1 MSMEQMKAYKF
12 RIYPSEIQKQLI
24 EKSFGCTRFIYNNM
38 LALQIKTYEEEGK
51 SYSKYDLVKMIPS
64 LKKEYEWLKEVDSTC
79 LQATIDDLDSA
90 YSNFFREIKK
100 GNNQGFP
107 KYKSKRN
114 PKRSF
119 ESKCVN
125 NNIIVKGNLIK
136 LPKLKWVKAKITQTI
151 DGKILNAT
159 VSKTPTGKYFV
170 SLCCKVDITQLEKV
184 DSNIGVDLGL
194 KEFVICSSGEVFDN
208 PKWLRK
214 ANYRLKLE
222 QRRLSKMQKFSNN
235 WNKQRIKVAKIHE
248 KIANQRKDYL
258 HKISTKLIKE
268 NQIICIE
275 DLKVSNMVKN
285 HKLAKAISEVSW
297 YEFRRMLEYKAKWYG
312 RTISVVDKTYPSSQL
327 CNVCGYRN
335 KDVKNL
341 GLRKWICECG
351 EEHDRDINASINIL
365 KEGLRLVSLEQT
377 CKPVNA

>member
-1 MSMEQMKAYKF
+1 MEQMKAYKF

-184 DSNIGVDLGL
+184 GSNIGVDLGL

>member
-1 MSMEQMKAYKF
+1 MEQMKAYKF
-12 RIYPSEIQKQLI
+12 RIYPSEIQKELI

-79 LQATIDDLDSA
+79 LQATVDDLDSA
-90 YSNFFREIKK
+90 YQNFFREIKK

-107 KYKSKRN
+107 KFKSKRN

-125 NNIIVKGNLIK
+125 NNITIKDNLIK
-136 LPKLKWVKAKITQTI
+136 LPKLKWVRAKITQSI

-194 KEFVICSSGEVFDN
+194 KEFAICSSGEVFDN

-248 KIANQRKDYL
+248 KIVNQRKDYL
-258 HKISTKLIKE
+258 HKISTKIIKE
-268 NQIICIE
+268 NQIICLE
-275 DLKVSNMVKN
+275 DLKVSNMMKN
-285 HKLAKAISEVSW
+285 HKLAGAISEVSW

>member
-1 MSMEQMKAYKF
+1 MEQMKAYKF

-38 LALQIKTYEEEGK
+38 LALQIKTYEEQGK

-90 YSNFFREIKK
+90 YQNFFREIKK
-100 GNNQGFP
+100 GNNQRFP
-107 KYKSKRN
+107 KFKTKRN

-125 NNIIVKGNLIK
+125 NNITIKDNLIK
-136 LPKLKWVKAKITQTI
+136 LPKLKWVRAKITQAI

-159 VSKTPTGKYFV
+159 VSKTSTGKYFV
-170 SLCCKVDITQLEKV
+170 SLCCKVDIEQLPKI
-184 DSNIGVDLGL
+184 DSNIGIDLGL
-194 KEFVICSSGEVFDN
+194 KEFAICSNGDIFDN

-222 QRRLSKMQKFSNN
+222 QRRLSKMQKFSSN

-248 KIANQRKDYL
+248 KIVNQRKDYL
-258 HKISTKLIKE
+258 HKISTKLIRE
-268 NQIICIE
+268 NQIICLE
-275 DLKVSNMVKN
+275 DLKVNNMMKN
-285 HKLAKAISEVSW
+285 HKLAGAISEVSW
-297 YEFRRMLEYKAKWYG
+297 YEFRRMLEYKANWYG
-312 RTISVVDKTYPSSQL
+312 RTISVIDKTYPSSQL

-341 GLRKWICECG
+341 ALRKWTCPECG
-351 EEHDRDINASINIL
+351 EEHDRDINASKNIL
-365 KEGLRLVSLEQT
+365 KEGLRLVSLEQA
-377 CKPVNA
+377 C

>member
-1 MSMEQMKAYKF
+1 MEQMKAYKF
-12 RIYPSEIQKQLI
+12 RIYPSEIQKELI

-107 KYKSKRN
+107 KFKSKRN

-125 NNIIVKGNLIK
+125 NNITIKDNLIK
-136 LPKLKWVKAKITQTI
+136 LPKLKWVRAKITQSI

-170 SLCCKVDITQLEKV
+170 SLCCKVDIEQLSKV
-184 DSNIGVDLGL
+184 DSNIGIDLGL
-194 KEFVICSSGEVFDN
+194 KEFAICSNGEIFDN

-248 KIANQRKDYL
+248 RIVNQRKDYL
-258 HKISTKLIKE
+258 HKISTKLIRE
-268 NQIICIE
+268 NQIICLE
-275 DLKVSNMVKN
+275 DLKVSNMMKN
-285 HKLAKAISEVSW
+285 HKLAGAISEVSW

-312 RTISVVDKTYPSSQL
+312 RNISVIDKTYPSSQL

-341 GLRKWICECG
+341 GLREWTCPKCREY
-351 EEHDRDINASINIL
+351 HDRDINASINIL

>member
-1 MSMEQMKAYKF
+1 MEQMKAYKF

-24 EKSFGCTRFIYNNM
+24 EKSFGCSRFIYNNM
-38 LALQIKTYEEEGK
+38 LALQIKTYEEQGK
-51 SYSKYDLVKMIPS
+51 SYSKYDLVKMIPL

-90 YSNFFREIKK
+90 YQNFFREIKK

-107 KYKSKRN
+107 KFKTKRN

-125 NNIIVKGNLIK
+125 NNITIKDNLIK
-136 LPKLKWVKAKITQTI
+136 LPKLKWIRAKISQVVE
-151 DGKILNAT
+151 GKILNAT

-170 SLCCKVDITQLEKV
+170 SLCCKVDIEQLSKV
-184 DSNIGVDLGL
+184 DSNVGIDLGL
-194 KEFVICSSGEVFDN
+194 KEFAICSNGDVFDN

-222 QRRLSKMQKFSNN
+222 QRKLSKMQKFSNN
-235 WNKQRIKVAKIHE
+235 WNKQRIKIAKIHE
-248 KIANQRKDYL
+248 RITNQRKDYL

-268 NQIICIE
+268 NQIICLE
-275 DLKVSNMVKN
+275 DLKVSNMMKN
-285 HKLAKAISEVSW
+285 HKLAGAISEVSW
-297 YEFRRMLEYKAKWYG
+297 YEFRRMLEYKANWYG
-312 RTISVVDKTYPSSQL
+312 RTISVIDKTYPSSQL

-335 KDVKNL
+335 KDVKDL
-341 GLRKWICECG
+341 ALRKWTCPECG
-351 EEHDRDINASINIL
+351 EEHDRDVNASKNIL
-365 KEGLRLVSLEQT
+365 KEGLRLVSLEQ
-377 CKPVNA
+377 AY

>member
-1 MSMEQMKAYKF
+1 MEQMKAYKF
-12 RIYPSEIQKQLI
+12 RIYPSEVQKQLI
-24 EKSFGCTRFIYNNM
+24 EKSFGCSRFIYNNM
-38 LALQIKTYEEEGK
+38 LALQIKTYEEQGK

-79 LQATIDDLDSA
+79 LQAAIDDLDSA

-119 ESKCVN
+119 KSKCVN

-194 KEFVICSSGEVFDN
+194 KEFAICSSGEVFDN

>member
-1 MSMEQMKAYKF
+1 MEQMKAYKF

-38 LALQIKTYEEEGK
+38 LALQIKTYEEQGK

-90 YSNFFREIKK
+90 YQNFFREIKK

-194 KEFVICSSGEVFDN
+194 KEFAICSSGEVFDN

-248 KIANQRKDYL
+248 KIVNQRKDYL
-258 HKISTKLIKE
+258 HKISTKLIIE

-297 YEFRRMLEYKAKWYG
+297 YEFRRMLEYKANWYG
-312 RTISVVDKTYPSSQL
+312 RTISVIDKTYPSSQL

-341 GLRKWICECG
+341 ALRKWTCPECG

>member
-1 MSMEQMKAYKF
+1 MGQMKAYKF
-12 RIYPSEIQKQLI
+12 RIYPSEVQKQLI
-24 EKSFGCTRFIYNNM
+24 EKSFGCSRFIYNNM
-38 LALQIKTYEEEGK
+38 LALQIKTYKEYGK
-51 SYSKYDLVKMIPS
+51 SYSKYDLVKMIPT
-64 LKKEYEWLKEVDSTC
+64 LKKEYAWLKEVDSTC
-79 LQATIDDLDSA
+79 LQAAVDDLDSA
-90 YSNFFREIKK
+90 YQNFFREIKK

-107 KYKSKRN
+107 KFKSKRN

-119 ESKCVN
+119 KSKCVN
-125 NNIIVKGNLIK
+125 NNITIKDNLIK
-136 LPKLKWVKAKITQTI
+136 LPKLKWVRAKITQSI

-170 SLCCKVDITQLEKV
+170 SLCCKVDIEQLSKV
-184 DSNIGVDLGL
+184 DSNIGIDLGL
-194 KEFVICSSGEVFDN
+194 KEFAICSNGEIFDN

-248 KIANQRKDYL
+248 RIVNQRKDYL
-258 HKISTKLIKE
+258 HKISTKLIRE
-268 NQIICIE
+268 NQIICLE
-275 DLKVSNMVKN
+275 DLKVSNMMEN
-285 HKLAKAISEVSW
+285 HKLAGAISEVSW
-297 YEFRRMLEYKAKWYG
+297 YEFRRMLEYKANWYG
-312 RTISVVDKTYPSSQL
+312 RTISVIDKTYPSSQL

-341 GLRKWICECG
+341 GLRKWNCPKCREY
-351 EEHDRDINASINIL
+351 HDRDVNASINIL

>member
-1 MSMEQMKAYKF
+1 MEQMKAYKF
-12 RIYPSEIQKQLI
+12 RIYPSEIQKELI

-90 YSNFFREIKK
+90 YQNFFREIKK

-107 KYKSKRN
+107 KFKSKRN

-119 ESKCVN
+119 KSKCVN
-125 NNIIVKGNLIK
+125 NNITIKGNLIK
-136 LPKLKWVKAKITQTI
+136 LPKLKWVRAKITQSI

-170 SLCCKVDITQLEKV
+170 SLCCKVDIEQLSKV
-184 DSNIGVDLGL
+184 DSNIGIDLGL
-194 KEFVICSSGEVFDN
+194 KEFAICSNGEIFDN

-248 KIANQRKDYL
+248 RIVNQRKDYL
-258 HKISTKLIKE
+258 HKISTKLIRE
-268 NQIICIE
+268 NQIICLE
-275 DLKVSNMVKN
+275 DLKVSNMMKN
-285 HKLAKAISEVSW
+285 HKLAGAISEVSW
-297 YEFRRMLEYKAKWYG
+297 YEFRRMLEYKANWYG
-312 RTISVVDKTYPSSQL
+312 RNISVIDKTYPSSQL

-341 GLRKWICECG
+341 ALRKWTCECG
-351 EEHDRDINASINIL
+351 EEHERDVNASINIL

>member
-1 MSMEQMKAYKF
+1 MEQMKAYKF
-12 RIYPSEIQKQLI
+12 RIYPSEVQKQLI
-24 EKSFGCTRFIYNNM
+24 EKSFGCSRFIYNNM
-38 LALQIKTYEEEGK
+38 LALQIKTYEEQGK
-51 SYSKYDLVKMIPS
+51 SYSKYDLVKMIPA

-90 YSNFFREIKK
+90 YQNFFREVKK
-100 GNNQGFP
+100 GNYQGFP
-107 KYKSKRN
+107 KFKTKRN

-125 NNIIVKGNLIK
+125 NNISIKGNLIK
-136 LPKLKWVKAKITQTI
+136 LPKLKWVRVKISQAI
-151 DGKILNAT
+151 NGRILNAT
-159 VSKTPTGKYFV
+159 VSRTPTGKYFV
-170 SLCCKVDITQLEKV
+170 SLCCKVDIEPLEKV

-194 KEFVICSSGEVFDN
+194 KEFAICSNGKVFDN

-248 KIANQRKDYL
+248 KIVNQRKDYL
-258 HKISTKLIKE
+258 HKISTKIIKE
-268 NQIICIE
+268 NQIICLE
-275 DLKVSNMVKN
+275 DLKVSNMIKN
-285 HKLAKAISEVSW
+285 HKLAGAISEVSW
-297 YEFRRMLEYKAKWYG
+297 YEFRRMLEYKASWYG
-312 RTISVVDKTYPSSQL
+312 RIISVIDKTYPSSQI

-341 GLRKWICECG
+341 ALRKWTCECG
-351 EEHDRDINASINIL
+351 EEHDRDVNASINIL

-377 CKPVNA
+377 YKPVNA

>member
-1 MSMEQMKAYKF
+1 MEQMKAYKF

-24 EKSFGCTRFIYNNM
+24 EKSFGCSRFIYNNM
-38 LALQIKTYEEEGK
+38 LALQIKTYEEQGK
-51 SYSKYDLVKMIPS
+51 SYSKYDLVKMIPL

-90 YSNFFREIKK
+90 YQNFFREIKK

-107 KYKSKRN
+107 KFKTKRN

-125 NNIIVKGNLIK
+125 NNITIKDNLIK
-136 LPKLKWVKAKITQTI
+136 LPKLKWVRAKITQSI

-170 SLCCKVDITQLEKV
+170 SLCCKVDIEQLSKV
-184 DSNIGVDLGL
+184 DSNIGIDLGL
-194 KEFVICSSGEVFDN
+194 KEFAICSNGDVFDN

-222 QRRLSKMQKFSNN
+222 QRKLSKMQKFSNN
-235 WNKQRIKVAKIHE
+235 WNKQRIKIAKIHE
-248 KIANQRKDYL
+248 RITNQRKDYL

-268 NQIICIE
+268 NQIICLE
-275 DLKVSNMVKN
+275 DLKVSNMMKN
-285 HKLAKAISEVSW
+285 HKLAGAISEVSW
-297 YEFRRMLEYKAKWYG
+297 YEFRRMLEYKSNWYG
-312 RTISVVDKTYPSSQL
+312 RTISVIDKTYPSSQI

-341 GLRKWICECG
+341 ALRKWTCPECG
-351 EEHDRDINASINIL
+351 EEHDRDVNASKNIL
-365 KEGLRLVSLEQT
+365 KEGLRLVSLEQA
-377 CKPVNA
+377 C

>member
-1 MSMEQMKAYKF
+1 MEQMKTYKF
-12 RIYPSEIQKQLI
+12 RIYPSEVQKKII
-24 EKSFGCTRFIYNNM
+24 EKSFGCTRFVYNNM
-38 LALQIKTYEEEGK
+38 LSLQIKTYEEEGK
-51 SYSKYDLVKMIPS
+51 CHSKYDLVKMIPS
-64 LKKEYEWLKEVDSTC
+64 LKKENEWLKEVDSTC

-119 ESKCVN
+119 KSKCVN
-125 NNIIVKGNLIK
+125 NNIYIKGNLIK
-136 LPKLKWVKAKITQTI
+136 LPKLKWVKAKVTKII

-159 VSKTPTGKYFV
+159 ISSTPTGKYFV
-170 SLCCKVDITQLEKV
+170 SICCKVDIEELDKV
-184 DSNIGVDLGL
+184 DFNIGIDLGL
-194 KEFVICSSGEVFDN
+194 KEFAICSNGDIYNN
-208 PKWLRK
+208 PKWIRK

-248 KIANQRKDYL
+248 KISNQRKDYL
-258 HKISTKLIKE
+258 HKISTKIIRE

-275 DLKVSNMVKN
+275 DLKVSNMMKN
-285 HKLAKAISEVSW
+285 HKLASAISEVSW
-297 YEFRRMLEYKAKWYG
+297 FEFRRLLEYKASWYG
-312 RTISVVDKTYPSSQL
+312 RTISVISKTYPSSQL

-341 GLRKWICECG
+341 ALRKWTCKCG
-351 EEHDRDINASINIL
+351 ESHDRDMNASKNIL
-365 KEGLRLVSLEQT
+365 KEGLRLVSLGQA
-377 CKPVNA
+377 CKPMNA

>member
-1 MSMEQMKAYKF
+1 MEQMKAYKF
-12 RIYPSEIQKQLI
+12 RIYPSEVQKELI
-24 EKSFGCTRFIYNNM
+24 EKSFGCIRFVYNNM

-51 SYSKYDLVKMIPS
+51 SHSKYDLVKKIPS

-107 KYKSKRN
+107 KFKSKRN
-114 PKRSF
+114 PKRSY

-125 NNIIVKGNLIK
+125 NNITIKDNLIK
-136 LPKLKWVKAKITQTI
+136 LPKLKWVRAKITQEI
-151 DGKILNAT
+151 DGRILNAT
-159 VSKTPTGKYFV
+159 VSKTPTNKYFV
-170 SLCCKVDITQLEKV
+170 SLCCKVDIEELDKI
-184 DSNIGVDLGL
+184 DSNIGIDLGL
-194 KEFVICSSGEVFDN
+194 KEFAICSNGEVFEN

-235 WNKQRIKVAKIHE
+235 WDKQRIKVAKIHE
-248 KIANQRKDYL
+248 KISNQRKDYL
-258 HKISTKLIKE
+258 HKISNKLIKE

-275 DLKVSNMVKN
+275 DLKVSNMMKN
-285 HKLAKAISEVSW
+285 HKLAGAISEVSW
-297 YEFRRMLEYKAKWYG
+297 FEFRRMLEYKASWYG
-312 RTISVVDKTYPSSQL
+312 RTISVISKTYPSSQL

-341 GLRKWICECG
+341 ALREWTCECG
-351 EEHDRDINASINIL
+351 EHHNRDLNASINIL
-365 KEGLRLVSLEQT
+365 KEGLRLVSLEQA
-377 CKPVNA
+377 C

>member
-1 MSMEQMKAYKF
+1 MEQMKAYKF
-12 RIYPSEIQKQLI
+12 RIYPSEIQKELI

-79 LQATIDDLDSA
+79 LQATVDDLDSA
-90 YSNFFREIKK
+90 YQNFFREIKK

-107 KYKSKRN
+107 KFKSKRN

-125 NNIIVKGNLIK
+125 NNITIKDNLIK
-136 LPKLKWVKAKITQTI
+136 LPKLKWVRAKITQSI

-170 SLCCKVDITQLEKV
+170 SLCCKVDIEQLSKV
-184 DSNIGVDLGL
+184 DSNIGIDLGL
-194 KEFVICSSGEVFDN
+194 KEFAICSNGEIFDN

-248 KIANQRKDYL
+248 RIVNQRKDYL
-258 HKISTKLIKE
+258 HKISTKLIRE
-268 NQIICIE
+268 NQIICLE
-275 DLKVSNMVKN
+275 DLKVSNMMKN
-285 HKLAKAISEVSW
+285 HKLAGAISEVSW

-312 RTISVVDKTYPSSQL
+312 RNISVIDKTYPSSQL

-341 GLRKWICECG
+341 GLREWTCPKCREY
-351 EEHDRDINASINIL
+351 HDRDINASINIL

>member
-1 MSMEQMKAYKF
+1 MEQMKAYKF

-38 LALQIKTYEEEGK
+38 LALQIKTYEEQGK

-90 YSNFFREIKK
+90 YQNFFREIKK

-107 KYKSKRN
+107 KFKTKRN

-125 NNIIVKGNLIK
+125 NNITIKDNLIK
-136 LPKLKWVKAKITQTI
+136 LPKLKWVRAKITQAI

-159 VSKTPTGKYFV
+159 VSKTSTGKYFI
-170 SLCCKVDITQLEKV
+170 SLCCKVDIEQLPKI
-184 DSNIGVDLGL
+184 DSNIGIDLGL
-194 KEFVICSSGEVFDN
+194 KEFAICSNGDIFDN

-222 QRRLSKMQKFSNN
+222 QRRLSKMQKFSSN

-248 KIANQRKDYL
+248 KIVNQRKDYL
-258 HKISTKLIKE
+258 HKISTKLIRE
-268 NQIICIE
+268 NQIICLE
-275 DLKVSNMVKN
+275 DLKVNNMMKN
-285 HKLAKAISEVSW
+285 HKLAGAISEVSW
-297 YEFRRMLEYKAKWYG
+297 YEFRRMLEYKANWYG
-312 RTISVVDKTYPSSQL
+312 RTISVIDKTYPSSQL

-341 GLRKWICECG
+341 ALRKWTCPECG
-351 EEHDRDINASINIL
+351 EEHDRDINASKNIL
-365 KEGLRLVSLEQT
+365 KEGLRLVSLEQA
-377 CKPVNA
+377 C

>member
-1 MSMEQMKAYKF
+1 MEQMKAYKF

-38 LALQIKTYEEEGK
+38 LALQIKTYEEQGK

-90 YSNFFREIKK
+90 YQNFFREIKK

-107 KYKSKRN
+107 KFKTKRN

-125 NNIIVKGNLIK
+125 NNITIKDNLIK
-136 LPKLKWVKAKITQTI
+136 LPKLKWVRAKITQAI

-159 VSKTPTGKYFV
+159 VSKTSTGKYFV
-170 SLCCKVDITQLEKV
+170 SLCCKVDIEQLPKI
-184 DSNIGVDLGL
+184 DSNIGIDLGL
-194 KEFVICSSGEVFDN
+194 KEFAICSNGDIFDN

-222 QRRLSKMQKFSNN
+222 QRRLSKMQKFSSN

-248 KIANQRKDYL
+248 KIVNQRKDYL
-258 HKISTKLIKE
+258 HKISTKLIRE
-268 NQIICIE
+268 NQIICLE
-275 DLKVSNMVKN
+275 DLKVNNMMKN
-285 HKLAKAISEVSW
+285 HKLAGAISEVSW
-297 YEFRRMLEYKAKWYG
+297 YEFRRMLEYKANWYG
-312 RTISVVDKTYPSSQL
+312 RTISVIDKTYPSSQL

-341 GLRKWICECG
+341 ALRNWTCPECG
-351 EEHDRDINASINIL
+351 EEHDRDINASKNIL
-365 KEGLRLVSLEQT
+365 KEGLRLVSLEQA
-377 CKPVNA
+377 C

>member
-1 MSMEQMKAYKF
+1 MEQMKAYKF
-12 RIYPSEIQKQLI
+12 RIYPSEIQKELI

-107 KYKSKRN
+107 KFKSKRN

-119 ESKCVN
+119 KSKCVN
-125 NNIIVKGNLIK
+125 NNITIKDNLIK
-136 LPKLKWVKAKITQTI
+136 LPKLKWVRAKITQSI

-170 SLCCKVDITQLEKV
+170 SLCCKVDIEQLSKV
-184 DSNIGVDLGL
+184 DSNIGIDLGL
-194 KEFVICSSGEVFDN
+194 KEFAICSNGEIFDN

-248 KIANQRKDYL
+248 RIVNQRKDYL
-258 HKISTKLIKE
+258 HKISTKLIRE
-268 NQIICIE
+268 NQIICLE
-275 DLKVSNMVKN
+275 DLKVSNMMKN
-285 HKLAKAISEVSW
+285 HKLAGAISEVSW

-312 RTISVVDKTYPSSQL
+312 RNISVIDKTYPSSQL

-341 GLRKWICECG
+341 ALRKWTCECG
-351 EEHDRDINASINIL
+351 EEHERDVNASINIL

>member
-1 MSMEQMKAYKF
+1 MEQMKAYKF
-12 RIYPSEIQKQLI
+12 RIYPSEIQKELI

-38 LALQIKTYEEEGK
+38 LALQIKTYEEQGK

-79 LQATIDDLDSA
+79 LQAAIDDLDSA
-90 YSNFFREIKK
+90 YQNFFREIKK

-107 KYKSKRN
+107 KFKTKRN

-125 NNIIVKGNLIK
+125 NNITIKDNLIK
-136 LPKLKWVKAKITQTI
+136 LPKLKWVRAKITQAI

-170 SLCCKVDITQLEKV
+170 SLCCKVDIEQLPKI
-184 DSNIGVDLGL
+184 DSNIGIDLGL
-194 KEFVICSSGEVFDN
+194 KEFAICSNGDIFDN

-222 QRRLSKMQKFSNN
+222 QRRLSKMQKFSSN

-248 KIANQRKDYL
+248 KIVNQRKDYL
-258 HKISTKLIKE
+258 HKISTKLIRE
-268 NQIICIE
+268 NQIICLE
-275 DLKVSNMVKN
+275 DLKGNNMMKN
-285 HKLAKAISEVSW
+285 HKLAGAISEVSW
-297 YEFRRMLEYKAKWYG
+297 YEFRRMLEYKANWYG
-312 RTISVVDKTYPSSQL
+312 RTISVIDKTYPSSQL

-341 GLRKWICECG
+341 ALRKWTCPECG
-351 EEHDRDINASINIL
+351 EDHDRDINASKNIL
-365 KEGLRLVSLEQT
+365 KEGLRLVSLEQA
-377 CKPVNA
+377 C

>member
-1 MSMEQMKAYKF
+1 MEQMKAYKF
-12 RIYPSEIQKQLI
+12 RIYPSEIQKELI

-79 LQATIDDLDSA
+79 LQATVDDLDSA
-90 YSNFFREIKK
+90 YQNFFREIKK

-107 KYKSKRN
+107 KFKSKRN

-125 NNIIVKGNLIK
+125 NNITIKDNLIK
-136 LPKLKWVKAKITQTI
+136 LPKLKWVRAKITQSI

-170 SLCCKVDITQLEKV
+170 SLCCKVDIEQLSKV
-184 DSNIGVDLGL
+184 DSNIGIDLGL
-194 KEFVICSSGEVFDN
+194 KEFAICSNGEIFDN

-248 KIANQRKDYL
+248 RIVNQRKDYL
-258 HKISTKLIKE
+258 HKISTKLIRE
-268 NQIICIE
+268 NQIICLE
-275 DLKVSNMVKN
+275 DLKVSNMMKN
-285 HKLAKAISEVSW
+285 HKLAGAISEVAW

-312 RTISVVDKTYPSSQL
+312 RNISVIDKTYPSSQL

-341 GLRKWICECG
+341 ALRKWTCECG
-351 EEHDRDINASINIL
+351 EEHERDVNASINIL

>member
-1 MSMEQMKAYKF
+1 MEQMKAYKF
-12 RIYPSEIQKQLI
+12 RIYPSEVQKQLI
-24 EKSFGCTRFIYNNM
+24 EKSFGCSRFIYNNM
-38 LALQIKTYEEEGK
+38 LALQIKTYEEQGK

-79 LQATIDDLDSA
+79 LQAAIDDLDSA

-194 KEFVICSSGEVFDN
+194 KEFAICSSGEVFDN

>member
-1 MSMEQMKAYKF
+1 MEQMKAYKF
-12 RIYPSEIQKQLI
+12 RIYPSEVQKQLI
-24 EKSFGCTRFIYNNM
+24 EKSFGCSRFIYNNM
-38 LALQIKTYEEEGK
+38 LALQIKTYEEQGK

-194 KEFVICSSGEVFDN
+194 KEFAICSSGEVFDN